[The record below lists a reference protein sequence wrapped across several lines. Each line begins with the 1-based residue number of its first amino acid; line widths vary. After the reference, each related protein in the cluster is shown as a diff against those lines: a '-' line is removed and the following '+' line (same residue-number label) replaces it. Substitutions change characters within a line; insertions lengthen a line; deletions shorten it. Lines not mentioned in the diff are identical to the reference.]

1 MKLTVNGESAEHSDG
16 LTVSALLA
24 ELKLDPRRVAVER
37 NKLIVRRARFDKT
50 ALADSDELEIVTL
63 VGGG

>member
-1 MKLTVNGESAEHSDG
+1 MKLTVNGEPAEHADG
-16 LTVSALLA
+16 LTLSALLA

-37 NKLIVRRARFDKT
+37 NKLIVRRANFDKT
-50 ALADSDELEIVTL
+50 NLTDGDVVEILTL

>member
-1 MKLTVNGESAEHSDG
+1 MKLTVNGEQAEHADG

-37 NKLIVRRARFDKT
+37 NKDIVRRAHFDKT
-50 ALADSDELEIVTL
+50 DLAEGDVVEIVTL